1 MAPECST
8 TGSNAAARPPVMGS
22 LGLPRAT
29 RFETTTKFTG
39 RPLLF
44 IPPRLTAVHQYGSC
58 HHFYEMKPKS
68 GVRVGTRLLRG
79 NPAFSFGKGRFLS
92 AEAAGAMEQRA
103 RQYGSRV
110 TLPY

>member
-1 MAPECST
+1 
-8 TGSNAAARPPVMGS
+8 MGS

-68 GVRVGTRLLRG
+68 GMRVGTSFLAG
-79 NPAFSFGKGRFLS
+79 TGGIPIEKESFGGCV
-92 AEAAGAMEQRA
+92 AQRELRVRWSIA
-103 RQYGSRV
+103 RDNVAPR
-110 TLPY
+110 